1 MWLTYKIFTRR
12 KRSLRFTEAQI
23 VCTQH
28 TNGNKFGKKYP
39 WLCCGHGSD
48 LRPWGARQGTMGR
61 WERLLPICDTDDS
74 TGGSAITAS
83 MIVNYNIYS
92 IFRPLELAFIH
103 GTNGT
108 LPGIYLRPGHT
119 LRFIGKIDRKRAE
132 SVMKVIKEML
142 SSMRANKYKAVYRK
156 WRSFQN
162 GTKHLQNKMAQASC
176 CSRVVILDW

>member
-1 MWLTYKIFTRR
+1 MVINLAKNIPDCAAVTAVI
-12 KRSLRFTEAQI
+12 
-23 VCTQH
+23 
-28 TNGNKFGKKYP
+28 
-39 WLCCGHGSD
+39 CG
-48 LRPWGARQGTMGR
+48 PGARDRGQWGDGR
-61 WERLLPICDTDDS
+61 DYCQFVTPMTRQ
-74 TGGSAITAS
+74 GGSAITAS

-176 CSRVVILDW
+176 CSRVVILD